1 LHPQVPPTHAVPAA
15 FPAQLTQPGPQADGD
30 VSGVHALP
38 TQQYA
43 APHVPSPVCPHAEV
57 HVAPA
62 THVGVAPEQPAHAA
76 PVSPH
81 APFPVPAAH
90 CPPSGSQQPPLH
102 AVSLAS
108 PQAVPHACVVRSQ
121 AWPVGQS
128 VDAVHPHASVDG
140 MQWGAP
146 ALPVQSTQAPDP
158 PHALSLVPGWHVEPV
173 PQQPA
178 LHGAVG
184 EQTKMQRPVEV
195 SQPALLAGQSTA
207 LAHPHWPPPVTGSH
221 TSPALAAANAA
232 VHEVQTP
239 PLSPQVAVC
248 VPAWQVPPVA
258 ALQHPPLQGCDVP
271 HAVVHVLLVVSHAC
285 PAGQS
290 DAVWQPHFAGVVA
303 PRHTEPLAL
312 PVHTSHAGLPV
323 SHAAAVV
330 PALHVPAALQHPPL
344 HAVSA
349 VPPHAVEHAPVAVSH
364 AMTAGQS
371 LALVQPDASAV
382 ASAPASTAGASVPS
396 SIVASWPAS

>member
-1 LHPQVPPTHAVPAA
+1 MPPTHAVPAA
-15 FPAQLTQPGPQADGD
+15 FPAQLTQPGPQATGD
-30 VSGVHALP
+30 VSGVHAPP
-38 TQQYA
+38 TQQFP

-57 HVAPA
+57 HVPPVP
-62 THVGVAPEQPAHAA
+62 HVGVAPEQPVHCA
-76 PVSPH
+76 PVLPH
-81 APFPVPAAH
+81 APLAAPATH
-90 CPPSGSQQPPLH
+90 WPSSGSQQPPLH

-121 AWPVGQS
+121 AWSAGQS

-146 ALPVQSTQAPDP
+146 ACPVQSTQEPDP
-158 PHALSLVPGWHVEPV
+158 PHAVSLVPGWHVEPD

-178 LHGAVG
+178 LHGADV
-184 EQTKMQRPVEV
+184 EHTKIQRPVAV
-195 SQPALLAGQSTA
+195 SQPALVAGQSPA
-207 LAHPHWPPPVTGSH
+207 LPHPHCPPPVTGSH
-221 TSPALAAANAA
+221 TSPALSAANAA
-232 VHEVQTP
+232 VHEEHTP

-248 VPAWQVPPVA
+248 VPVWQVPPVA

-290 DAVWQPHFAGVVA
+290 DADWQPHFAGVVA
-303 PRHTEPLAL
+303 LRHTEPLAL
-312 PVHTSHAGLPV
+312 PVQTSHAGFPV
-323 SHAAAVV
+323 SHAVAVV

-349 VPPHAVEHAPVAVSH
+349 VAPHAVEHAPVAVSH
-364 AMTAGQS
+364 AMRAARRSPWCT
-371 LALVQPDASAV
+371 
-382 ASAPASTAGASVPS
+382 PARRP
-396 SIVASWPAS
+396 